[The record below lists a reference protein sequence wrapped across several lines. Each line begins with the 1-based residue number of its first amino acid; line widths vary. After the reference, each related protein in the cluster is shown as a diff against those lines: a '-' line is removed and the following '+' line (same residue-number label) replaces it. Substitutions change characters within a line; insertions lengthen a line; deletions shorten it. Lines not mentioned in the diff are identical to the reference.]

1 MNDRSPRNRGPQR
14 GPDRVRQV
22 AYRVIRQVTAEGGYA
37 NLALNKALRE
47 ARLSGRD
54 AAFCTELVHGTLRW
68 QGTYDAF
75 LARSVSRPL
84 DELDPELLDMLRL
97 GSHQLLNMRV
107 DSYAAVSE
115 MVSLTR
121 SELGQKRTG
130 LVNAVLRKISQRSLD
145 QWITTVAPRWEDDP
159 LGHLAIAEAHPR
171 WVIEAFQQALTP
183 AKPADRA
190 GLGEPAG
197 SAERAVPGDRA
208 GTEVVSGDR
217 PDAGLGEP
225 GAWGE
230 QLAVGLEELLVA
242 DNEPP
247 RVTLVARPGLSDVD
261 ELVAAG
267 AVAARWSPYG
277 AVLGGGGDPGR
288 IGAVAT
294 GRAGVQ
300 DEGSQLVAIA
310 LASAKV
316 DGDDAN
322 WLDLC
327 AGPGGKSALL
337 AALVKDGRLT
347 AVEPLKHR
355 AELVRQNLRAIPG
368 DHKVLVGDGTKP
380 TWPAGSFDRVLADV
394 PCSGLGALRRR
405 PEARWRRTPQDV
417 EELRP
422 LQEALLDSAITSVRP
437 GGVVAYVTCSPH
449 PDETRAVV
457 DTVLAGRDDAALED
471 ARALFPGVP
480 DLGDGPDVQ
489 LWPHLHGTDA
499 MYLALV
505 RRS

>member
-1 MNDRSPRNRGPQR
+1 MSDRSPRNRAPQVQ
-14 GPDRVRQV
+14 PDRVRRV
-22 AYRVIRQVTAEGGYA
+22 AFQVIRQVTAEGAYA
-37 NLALNKALRE
+37 NLALNKALRD

-68 QGTYDAF
+68 QGTYDAC

-84 DELDPELLDMLRL
+84 ADLDPELLDLLRL
-97 GSHQLLNMRV
+97 GTHQLLNMRV
-107 DSYAAVSE
+107 DSYAAVNE
-115 MVSLTR
+115 MVTLTR

-130 LVNAVLRKISQRSLD
+130 IVNAVLRKISQRTLD
-145 QWITTVAPRWEDDP
+145 QWIDTVAPSPNEDR
-159 LGHLAIAEAHPR
+159 LGFLAIAEAHPR
-171 WVIEAFQQALTP
+171 WVVEAFDRALTSGP
-183 AKPADRA
+183 GAAP
-190 GLGEPAG
+190 
-197 SAERAVPGDRA
+197 PGD
-208 GTEVVSGDR
+208 E
-217 PDAGLGEP
+217 
-225 GAWGE
+225 
-230 QLAVGLEELLVA
+230 AVELERLLVA
-242 DNEPP
+242 DNDPP
-247 RVTLVARPGLSDVD
+247 RVTLAVRPGLAEVD

-267 AVAARWSPYG
+267 ASPARWSPYG
-277 AVLGGGGDPGR
+277 AVLEGGGDPGR
-288 IGAVAT
+288 IDAVAS

-316 DGDDAN
+316 DGDDTN

-337 AALVKDGRLT
+337 ASLMHDGQLT

-355 AELVRQNLRAIPG
+355 AELVRSNLRAIPG

-405 PEARWRRTPQDV
+405 PEARWRRTPEDV
-417 EELRP
+417 VELRP
-422 LQEALLDSAITSVRP
+422 LQEALLDSAITSVRS

-457 DTVLAGRDDAALED
+457 DAVLARRDDASLED

-489 LWPHLHGTDA
+489 LWPHLQGTDA
-499 MYLALV
+499 MYLALI

>member
-1 MNDRSPRNRGPQR
+1 MSDRSPRNRAPQR
-14 GPDRVRQV
+14 RPDRVRGV
-22 AYRVIRQVTAEGGYA
+22 AYQVIRQVTAEGGYA

-47 ARLSGRD
+47 QRLSGRD

-84 DELDPELLDMLRL
+84 ADLDPELLDLLRL
-97 GSHQLLNMRV
+97 GTHQLLRMRV

-115 MVSLTR
+115 MVTLTR
-121 SELGQKRTG
+121 AEIGQKRSG
-130 LVNAVLRKISQRSLD
+130 LVNAVLRKISQRTLT
-145 QWITTVAPRWEDDP
+145 QWIDTVAPPVEEDR
-159 LGHLAIAEAHPR
+159 LGHLAIAKAHPR
-171 WVIEAFQQALTP
+171 WVIEAFAQALDDDVE
-183 AKPADRA
+183 A
-190 GLGEPAG
+190 
-197 SAERAVPGDRA
+197 
-208 GTEVVSGDR
+208 
-217 PDAGLGEP
+217 
-225 GAWGE
+225 
-230 QLAVGLEELLVA
+230 LLDA

-247 RVTLVARPGLSDVD
+247 RVTLVARPGVSDLD

-267 AVAARWSPYG
+267 ATAGRWSPYA
-277 AVLGGGGDPGR
+277 AVLEGGGDPGR
-288 IGAVAT
+288 IDAVAT

-300 DEGSQLVAIA
+300 DEGSQLVAVA
-310 LASAKV
+310 LATAEV
-316 DGDDAN
+316 EGDDAS

-337 AALVKDGRLT
+337 AALVNQRDGQLT

-355 AELVRQNLRAIPG
+355 AELVRSNLRAIPG
-368 DHKVLVGDGTKP
+368 EHKVLIGDGTKP

-405 PEARWRRTPQDV
+405 PEARWRRTPEDV
-417 EELRP
+417 AELRP
-422 LQEALLDSAITSVRP
+422 LQEDLLDSAITSARP

-457 DTVLAGRDDAALED
+457 DAVLAKRDDAKLED
-471 ARALFPGVP
+471 ARPLFPGVP

-499 MYLALV
+499 MYLALI
-505 RRS
+505 RRT

>member
-1 MNDRSPRNRGPQR
+1 VSDRNARNRAPQR
-14 GPDRVRQV
+14 RSDPVRRV
-22 AYRVIRQVTAEGGYA
+22 AYQVIRQVTAEGGYA
-37 NLALNKALRE
+37 NLALNKALRD
-47 ARLSGRD
+47 ARLGGRD

-68 QGTYDAF
+68 QGTYDVF
-75 LARSVSRPL
+75 LARCVSRPL
-84 DELDPELLDMLRL
+84 ADLDPELLDVLRL
-97 GSHQLLNMRV
+97 GAHQLLNMRV
-107 DSYAAVSE
+107 DSYAAVDE
-115 MVSLTR
+115 MVTLTR

-145 QWITTVAPRWEDDP
+145 QWISTTAPKPDKDL
-159 LGHLAIAEAHPR
+159 LGYLVIAEAHPR
-171 WVIEAFQQALTP
+171 WVIEAF
-183 AKPADRA
+183 DRV
-190 GLGEPAG
+190 LDE
-197 SAERAVPGDRA
+197 
-208 GTEVVSGDR
+208 
-217 PDAGLGEP
+217 
-225 GAWGE
+225 
-230 QLAVGLEELLVA
+230 GLEDLLIA

-261 ELVAAG
+261 ELVDAG
-267 AVAARWSPYG
+267 AVPARWSPYG
-277 AVLGGGGDPGR
+277 AVLDGGGDPGR
-288 IGAVAT
+288 IAAVAT

-316 DGDDAN
+316 DGDDAS

-337 AALVKDGRLT
+337 AALVPDGELT

-368 DHKVLVGDGTKP
+368 KHKVLVGDGTKP
-380 TWPAGSFDRVLADV
+380 TWPEGSFDRVLADV

-405 PEARWRRTPQDV
+405 PEARWRRTPEDV

-422 LQEALLDSAITSVRP
+422 LQEALLESAITSVRP

-457 DTVLAGRDDAALED
+457 DAVLGRSDDATLED
-471 ARALFPGVP
+471 ARPLFPGVP

-499 MYLALV
+499 MYLSLL
-505 RRS
+505 RRA

>member
-1 MNDRSPRNRGPQR
+1 MSDRNARNRAPQR
-14 GPDRVRQV
+14 RPDRVRRV
-22 AYRVIRQVTAEGGYA
+22 AYQVIRQVTGEGGYA

-47 ARLSGRD
+47 ARLGGRD

-84 DELDPELLDMLRL
+84 AELDPELLDMLRL

-115 MVSLTR
+115 MVTLTR

-130 LVNAVLRKISQRSLD
+130 LVNAVLRKISQRSFGH
-145 QWITTVAPRWEDDP
+145 WIDAVAPSPDEDL
-159 LGHLAIAEAHPR
+159 LGYLAVAEAHPR
-171 WVIEAFQQALTP
+171 WVVEAF
-183 AKPADRA
+183 DRA
-190 GLGEPAG
+190 
-197 SAERAVPGDRA
+197 
-208 GTEVVSGDR
+208 
-217 PDAGLGEP
+217 
-225 GAWGE
+225 
-230 QLAVGLEELLVA
+230 LADESNELEDLLVA

-247 RVTLVARPGLSDVD
+247 RVTLVARPGLADVG

-267 AVAARWSPYG
+267 ATPARWSPYA
-277 AVLGGGGDPGR
+277 AVLEGGGDPGR
-288 IGAVAT
+288 IEAVAT

-316 DGDDAN
+316 DGDDAK

-337 AALVKDGRLT
+337 AALVQDGQLT

-368 DHKVLVGDGTKP
+368 NHQVLVGDGTKP

-405 PEARWRRTPQDV
+405 PEARWRRTPEDV
-417 EELRP
+417 AELRP

-457 DTVLAGRDDAALED
+457 DAVLGRRGDATLED
-471 ARALFPGVP
+471 ARPLFPGVP
-480 DLGDGPDVQ
+480 HLGAGPDVQ

-499 MYLALV
+499 MYLALI

>member
-1 MNDRSPRNRGPQR
+1 MSDRSPRNRGPQR
-14 GPDRVRQV
+14 LADPVRRV
-22 AYRVIRQVTAEGGYA
+22 AYRVIRQVTSEGGYA

-68 QGTYDAF
+68 QGTYDVF
-75 LARSVSRPL
+75 LARTVSRPL
-84 DELDPELLDMLRL
+84 ADLDPELLDMLRL
-97 GSHQLLNMRV
+97 GAHQLLNMRV

-115 MVSLTR
+115 MVTLTR

-130 LVNAVLRKISQRSLD
+130 LVNAVLRKISQRTLD
-145 QWITTVAPRWEDDP
+145 QWIATTAPPYAEDR

-171 WVIEAFQQALTP
+171 WVIDAF
-183 AKPADRA
+183 
-190 GLGEPAG
+190 
-197 SAERAVPGDRA
+197 ERAI
-208 GTEVVSGDR
+208 
-217 PDAGLGEP
+217 PDGPE
-225 GAWGE
+225 
-230 QLAVGLEELLVA
+230 GLEELLAV

-247 RVTLVARPGLSDVD
+247 RVTLAVRPGLADVD

-267 AVAARWSPYG
+267 ATPAHWSPYG
-277 AVLGGGGDPGR
+277 AVLDGGGDPGR
-288 IGAVAT
+288 IEAVAT

-316 DGDDAN
+316 DGDDAE

-337 AALVKDGRLT
+337 AALVPDGRLT

-355 AELVRQNLRAIPG
+355 ADLVRQNLRAIPG

-405 PEARWRRTPQDV
+405 PEARWRRTPEDV

-422 LQEALLDSAITSVRP
+422 LQEALLESAITSVRP

-457 DTVLAGRDDAALED
+457 DAVLGRRDDVTLED
-471 ARALFPGVP
+471 ARSLFPGVP
-480 DLGDGPDVQ
+480 DLGEGPDVQ

-499 MYLALV
+499 MYLALI

>member
-1 MNDRSPRNRGPQR
+1 MSDRSPRNRAPQLKAD
-14 GPDRVRQV
+14 PVRRV
-22 AYRVIRQVTAEGGYA
+22 AYKVIRQVTAEGGYA
-37 NLALNKALRE
+37 NLVLNKALRD

-84 DELDPELLDMLRL
+84 ADLDPELLDLLRL
-97 GSHQLLNMRV
+97 GAHQLLNMRV
-107 DSYAAVSE
+107 DSYAAVNE
-115 MVSLTR
+115 MVTLTR

-130 LVNAVLRKISQRSLD
+130 LVNAVLRKISQRTLD
-145 QWITTVAPRWEDDP
+145 QWISTVAPTPEEDL
-159 LGHLAIAEAHPR
+159 LGFLAVADAHPR
-171 WVIEAFQQALTP
+171 WVIDAFDRALT
-183 AKPADRA
+183 D
-190 GLGEPAG
+190 G
-197 SAERAVPGDRA
+197 
-208 GTEVVSGDR
+208 
-217 PDAGLGEP
+217 P
-225 GAWGE
+225 GAAPPGE
-230 QLAVGLEELLVA
+230 AVRELERLLAA
-242 DNEPP
+242 DNDPP
-247 RVTLVARPGLSDVD
+247 RVTLAARPGLADLD

-267 AVAARWSPYG
+267 ATPARWSPYG
-277 AVLGGGGDPGR
+277 AVLEGGGDPGR
-288 IGAVAT
+288 IEAVAT

-316 DGDDAN
+316 DGDDTQ

-337 AALVKDGRLT
+337 AALVQQRDGQLT

-355 AELVRQNLRAIPG
+355 AELVRSNLRAIPG

-405 PEARWRRTPQDV
+405 PEARWRRTPEDV
-417 EELRP
+417 VELRP

-457 DTVLAGRDDAALED
+457 DAVLSRRDDASLED
-471 ARALFPGVP
+471 ARPLFPDVP
-480 DLGDGPDVQ
+480 DLGEGPDVQ
-489 LWPHLHGTDA
+489 LWPHVHGTDA

>member
-1 MNDRSPRNRGPQR
+1 VSDRSPRNRAPQR
-14 GPDRVRQV
+14 RPDRVRGV
-22 AYRVIRQVTAEGGYA
+22 AFRVIRQVNGESGYA
-37 NLALNKALRE
+37 NLVLNKALRD

-84 DELDPELLDMLRL
+84 GDLDPELLDMLRL
-97 GSHQLLNMRV
+97 GAHQLLRMRV

-115 MVSLTR
+115 MVTLTR
-121 SELGQKRTG
+121 AEIGQKRSG
-130 LVNAVLRKISQRSLD
+130 LVNAVLRKISQRTFD
-145 QWITTVAPRWEDDP
+145 QWISTVAPSVEEDR
-159 LGHLAIAEAHPR
+159 LGHLAIAKAHPR
-171 WVIEAFQQALTP
+171 WVIEAFDRVLQGDLEALL
-183 AKPADRA
+183 D
-190 GLGEPAG
+190 
-197 SAERAVPGDRA
+197 
-208 GTEVVSGDR
+208 
-217 PDAGLGEP
+217 
-225 GAWGE
+225 
-230 QLAVGLEELLVA
+230 A

-261 ELVAAG
+261 ELILAG
-267 AVAARWSPYG
+267 ATRAQWSPYA
-277 AVLGGGGDPGR
+277 AVLQGGGDPGR
-288 IGAVAT
+288 IESVAT

-300 DEGSQLVAIA
+300 DEGSQLVALA
-310 LASAKV
+310 LAAAPIEGS
-316 DGDDAN
+316 DAA

-337 AALVKDGRLT
+337 AALVDQRDGVLT

-355 AELVRQNLRAIPG
+355 ADLVRANLRAIPG

-394 PCSGLGALRRR
+394 PCTGLGALRRR
-405 PEARWRRTPQDV
+405 PEARWRRTPEDV
-417 EELRP
+417 KELRP
-422 LQEALLDSAITSVRP
+422 LQEDLLDSAITSARP
-437 GGVVAYVTCSPH
+437 GGVIAYVTCSPH

-457 DTVLAGRDDAALED
+457 DAVLGNRDDATLED
-471 ARALFPGVP
+471 ARPLFPGVP

-499 MYLALV
+499 MYLALI

>member
-1 MNDRSPRNRGPQR
+1 MTDRSPRNRAPQR
-14 GPDRVRQV
+14 RPDPVRRV
-22 AYRVIRQVTAEGGYA
+22 AYQVIRQVTAEGGYA
-37 NLALNKALRE
+37 NLALNKALRDQ
-47 ARLSGRD
+47 RLGGRD

-75 LARSVSRPL
+75 LARNVSRPL
-84 DELDPELLDMLRL
+84 ADLDPELLDLLRL
-97 GSHQLLNMRV
+97 GTHQLLRMRV

-115 MVSLTR
+115 MVTLTR
-121 SELGQKRTG
+121 SEIGQKRSG

-145 QWITTVAPRWEDDP
+145 QWIASVAPRIEEDR
-159 LGHLAIAEAHPR
+159 LGYLAIAKAHPR
-171 WVIEAFQQALTP
+171 WVIEAFVKALDD
-183 AKPADRA
+183 K
-190 GLGEPAG
+190 
-197 SAERAVPGDRA
+197 
-208 GTEVVSGDR
+208 
-217 PDAGLGEP
+217 
-225 GAWGE
+225 
-230 QLAVGLEELLVA
+230 GLEELLDA

-261 ELVAAG
+261 ELVEAG
-267 AVAARWSPYG
+267 ASPARWSQYA
-277 AVLGGGGDPGR
+277 AVLQGGGDPGR
-288 IGAVAT
+288 IHAVAT

-300 DEGSQLVAIA
+300 DEGSQLVATA
-310 LASAKV
+310 LATAPL
-316 DGDDAN
+316 DGSDTK

-337 AALVKDGRLT
+337 AAIVQQREGQLT
-347 AVEPLKHR
+347 AIEPLKHR
-355 AELVRQNLRAIPG
+355 ADLVRANLRAIPG

-405 PEARWRRTPQDV
+405 PEARWRRTPEDV
-417 EELRP
+417 VELHP
-422 LQEALLDSAITSVRP
+422 LQEDLLDSAITSVRP

-449 PDETRAVV
+449 LDETRAVV
-457 DTVLAGRDDAALED
+457 DAVLGKRDDAVLED

-499 MYLALV
+499 MYLALI

>member
-1 MNDRSPRNRGPQR
+1 MTDRSPRNRAPQVR
-14 GPDRVRQV
+14 PDRVRRV
-22 AYRVIRQVTAEGGYA
+22 AFQVIRQVTAEGAYA
-37 NLALNKALRE
+37 NLALNKALRD

-54 AAFCTELVHGTLRW
+54 AAFGTELVHGTLRW

-84 DELDPELLDMLRL
+84 ADLDPELLDLLRL
-97 GSHQLLNMRV
+97 GTHQLLNMRV
-107 DSYAAVSE
+107 DSYAAVNE
-115 MVSLTR
+115 MVTLTR

-130 LVNAVLRKISQRSLD
+130 IVNAVLRKISQRSLD
-145 QWITTVAPRWEDDP
+145 QWIDTVAPSPDEDR
-159 LGHLAIAEAHPR
+159 LGFLAMAEAHPR
-171 WVIEAFQQALTP
+171 WVVEAFDRALTVGP
-183 AKPADRA
+183 GAAP
-190 GLGEPAG
+190 
-197 SAERAVPGDRA
+197 PGD
-208 GTEVVSGDR
+208 E
-217 PDAGLGEP
+217 
-225 GAWGE
+225 
-230 QLAVGLEELLVA
+230 AVELERLLVA

-247 RVTLVARPGLSDVD
+247 RVTLAVRPGLAEVD

-267 AVAARWSPYG
+267 ASPARWSPYG
-277 AVLGGGGDPGR
+277 AVLDGGGDPGR
-288 IGAVAT
+288 IEAVAT

-337 AALVKDGRLT
+337 AALVQERDGQLT

-355 AELVRQNLRAIPG
+355 AELVRSNLRAIPG
-368 DHKVLVGDGTKP
+368 NHKVLVGDGTKP

-405 PEARWRRTPQDV
+405 PEARWRRTPEDV
-417 EELRP
+417 VELRP
-422 LQEALLDSAITSVRP
+422 LQEGLLDSAITSVRP

-457 DTVLAGRDDAALED
+457 DAVLGRRDDASLED
-471 ARALFPGVP
+471 ARVLFPGVP

-499 MYLALV
+499 MYLALI